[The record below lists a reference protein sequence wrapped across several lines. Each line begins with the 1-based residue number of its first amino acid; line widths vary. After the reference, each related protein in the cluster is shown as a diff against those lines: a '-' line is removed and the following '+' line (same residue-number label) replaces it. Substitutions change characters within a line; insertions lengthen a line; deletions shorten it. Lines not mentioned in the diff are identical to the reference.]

1 MADFKTHLTVGTATG
16 FGLSIFTYMVDWIS
30 NIYMAVIVF
39 FATVIGSFLPDMDSD
54 SGLPVQIIFGLYAYL
69 AATLSLYFVKDYGGS
84 FIFLILA
91 PAASFIFVKVFLEK
105 IFNKFT
111 SHRGV
116 FHTIPAI
123 LIMFLLSLFI
133 AQQTK
138 LPLMEQFVISLSVGM
153 GYFCHLLLDE
163 IFAINFLT
171 STKSKS
177 SGFSIKKFFKNRFG
191 TKSSFG
197 TALDLGFNQ
206 PEKYPGII
214 AYIILIA
221 LIILTYPTLKQI
233 WITLN

>member
-1 MADFKTHLTVGTATG
+1 MADFKTHLEVGTATG
-16 FGLSIFTYMVDWIS
+16 FGLSVFTYMVDWTT

-54 SGLPVQIIFGLYAYL
+54 SGLPVKIIFGLYAYL
-69 AATLSLYFVKDYGGS
+69 AATLALYFVNDAGYS
-84 FIFLILA
+84 VIFLVTI
-91 PAASFIFVKVFLEK
+91 PAIAFIFVKIFLER
-105 IFNKFT
+105 IFSKFT

-123 LIMFLLSLFI
+123 LIIFLLSLKI
-133 AQQTK
+133 AHQTR
-138 LPLMEQFVISLSVGM
+138 LPLMEQFVISLSIGM
-153 GYFCHLLLDE
+153 GYFSHLLLDE

-171 STKSKS
+171 GSKSKS
-177 SGFSIKKFFKNRFG
+177 NGFSIKKWFKRRFG
-191 TKSSFG
+191 VNKAFG